1 MNLSTIK
8 QFFNKYV
15 NEDISKRNK
24 IYLTLSLGWI
34 IFIGYLTWW
43 NGLRNP
49 SLDKSFRWDEWI
61 WFGFVPAIAPYL
73 FYFIWKPESIKKFFN
88 KNTENENSNLHK

>member
-1 MNLSTIK
+1 MNLEPVK
-8 QFFNKYV
+8 KL
-15 NEDISKRNK
+15 ISNFINSETTKNQK
-24 IYLTLSLGWI
+24 IYYTLSLGWI

-61 WFGFVPAIAPYL
+61 WFGLVPALSPYL
-73 FYFIWKPESIKKFFN
+73 FYYIWKKK
-88 KNTENENSNLHK
+88 EY

>member
-1 MNLSTIK
+1 MNLEPIK
-8 QFFNKYV
+8 KIFSNILNSETTKNQ
-15 NEDISKRNK
+15 K
-24 IYLTLSLGWI
+24 IYYTISLGWI

-61 WFGFVPAIAPYL
+61 WFGLVPALSPYL
-73 FYFIWKPESIKKFFN
+73 FYYIWKKK
-88 KNTENENSNLHK
+88 E